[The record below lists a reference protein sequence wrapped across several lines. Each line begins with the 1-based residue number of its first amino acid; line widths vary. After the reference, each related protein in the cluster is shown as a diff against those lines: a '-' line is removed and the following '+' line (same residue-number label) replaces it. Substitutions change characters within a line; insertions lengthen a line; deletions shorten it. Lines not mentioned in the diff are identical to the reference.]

1 MLLRRLDW
9 RGTERHVLAVRDIS
23 ERKEAAARIAHL
35 AYHDALTGLPN
46 RAVFADHLARGV
58 GKAAEQGEPIAVLCI
73 DLDGFKAVNDIHGHP
88 AGDELLIEAAHRL
101 RTVVRGN
108 ELVARL
114 GGDEFAVVQE
124 GGSQPTHAGLLSE
137 RVIAALRQPFAIG
150 GQSIRISASIGVA
163 VYPAD
168 ADTPSDLI
176 KNADMALYRAK
187 AEGRGFTRF
196 YEAAMDEALRQR
208 RQLEADLC
216 LAIGREELKVHYQPL
231 AELGSGAIIGF
242 EALLRWDH
250 PRLGPVSPEMFIR
263 LAEES
268 GLIVKLGEWVL
279 REACGEAARWDP
291 PLKLSVNLSPLQF
304 MQDDLVGAV
313 ERVLAETGLASSR
326 LELEVTEGLLIKD
339 AGGAVAM
346 LERLKALGVQIA
358 MDDFGT
364 GYSSLTYFRMFPFDK
379 VKIDQGFVRDM
390 IDNPQALAIIRSVIG
405 LGHGLGVPVVAEG
418 VETQAQLDALRA
430 EGCDQVQG
438 YFIARP
444 NPIAFFEG
452 VVMGRGAAEAEAVA
466 PSRRRA

>member
-1 MLLRRLDW
+1 M
-9 RGTERHVLAVRDIS
+9 
-23 ERKEAAARIAHL
+23 
-35 AYHDALTGLPN
+35 
-46 RAVFADHLARGV
+46 
-58 GKAAEQGEPIAVLCI
+58 LCI
-73 DLDGFKAVNDIHGHP
+73 DLDGFKAVNDLHGHP

-124 GGSQPTHAGLLSE
+124 GGSQPTRAGLLSE
-137 RVIAALRQPFAIG
+137 RIIEALRQPFAIG
-150 GQSIRISASIGVA
+150 GQNVRISASIGVA

-168 ADTPSDLI
+168 ADTPTDLI

-216 LAIGREELKVHYQPL
+216 LAIGRRGAESPL
-231 AELGSGAIIGF
+231 SAARRARAAARSPASRRCCAGIIRGSGRVG
-242 EALLRWDH
+242 
-250 PRLGPVSPEMFIR
+250 PEMFIR

-268 GLIVKLGEWVL
+268 GLIVKLGDWVL
-279 REACGEAARWDP
+279 REACAEAARWTP
-291 PLKLSVNLSPLQF
+291 PLKLAVNLSPLQF
-304 MQDDLVGAV
+304 MQEDLVDAV
-313 ERVLAETGLASSR
+313 ERVLAETGLAPAPARARSDR
-326 LELEVTEGLLIKD
+326 
-339 AGGAVAM
+339 GAVDQGRRQRDRHA
-346 LERLKALGVQIA
+346 RKAEGARRPASRWTISA
-358 MDDFGT
+358 PAIPRSPISG
-364 GYSSLTYFRMFPFDK
+364 MFPFDK

-438 YFIARP
+438 FFIARP
-444 NPIAFFEG
+444 NPIGYFEG
-452 VVMGRGAAEAEAVA
+452 VVMDRGAAEPEAIA
-466 PSRRRA
+466 LPRRRA